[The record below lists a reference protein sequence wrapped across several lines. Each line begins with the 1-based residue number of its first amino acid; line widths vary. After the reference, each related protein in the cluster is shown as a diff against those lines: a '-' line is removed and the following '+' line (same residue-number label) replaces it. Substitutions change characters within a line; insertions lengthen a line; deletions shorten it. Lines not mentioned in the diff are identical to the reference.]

1 MHGCRQTATR
11 GIALAALGPLVA
23 VAASA
28 AASSAPEG
36 SRPESLVV
44 ATTGNK
50 SELIK
55 RVPIRRGHGG
65 GERVA
70 MRLNRSSLETI
81 ETGDRLRAGA
91 EVQVSTTC
99 IVQEPRCIGRSYT
112 LSPRVTARI
121 VLSRGHKARSPS
133 IALSER
139 RSVLCKQHRPNR
151 NHHCTIT
158 IPNTVTRIEDARD
171 LPCKPDRCYVNLLV
185 SAHNPNAKRG
195 NYVVLG
201 GDRPDGTLEQDKG
214 RLTVMQ
220 AHEDVRAPAVFTN
233 AALLHHRL
241 PLTVAD
247 SDKRRI
253 VYAMP
258 IAAPQRG
265 EVLAFDVKFVSAI
278 SALPFNTFVTSRVI
292 LAEGPFRTKPTKKAK
307 TSIRFQGQATEA
319 NGFDCTLGPS
329 GYANPCITHK
339 SGAIR
344 FRRDVVH
351 KKSGTPVILWLNV
364 IAGAKPLLAERV
376 KSSNK
381 VSLAAQPNGL
391 TVWRYSP

>member
-1 MHGCRQTATR
+1 MLAL
-11 GIALAALGPLVA
+11 LAA
-23 VAASA
+23 A
-28 AASSAPEG
+28 AASGAG
-36 SRPESLVV
+36 SPPRESKHPPPVV
-44 ATTGNK
+44 ATSGNK

-55 RVPIRRGHGG
+55 RVPIKRGHGS

-70 MRLNRSSLETI
+70 MRLGPSALQPI
-81 ETGDRLRAGA
+81 EPGDRLRAGA

-99 IVQEPRCIGRSYT
+99 IEPGPRCVGRSYK
-112 LSPRVTARI
+112 LSPTVTARI

-133 IALSER
+133 VALSR
-139 RSVLCKQHRPNR
+139 RRTVLCKQHRPNR
-151 NHHCTIT
+151 NHHCTLT
-158 IPNTVTRIEDARD
+158 VPNTVTRVPNPAA
-171 LPCKPDRCYVNLLV
+171 LPCPPGRCYVNLLL
-185 SAHNPNAKRG
+185 SAHNRKAKRG

-201 GDRPDGTLEQDKG
+201 GDRPDGSLEQDKG
-214 RLTVMQ
+214 RLTVIQ
-220 AHEDVRAPAVFTN
+220 AHDDVRAPAVFTN

-241 PLTVAD
+241 PLTIAD
-247 SDKRRI
+247 ADKRRI

-258 IAAPQRG
+258 IPAPQRG

-292 LAEGPFRTKPTKKAK
+292 LASGPFRTRPTKKAK
-307 TSIRFQGQATEA
+307 TAIRFRGQATEA

-351 KKSGTPVILWLNV
+351 DKAGTPATLWLNV

-376 KSSNK
+376 RAANE